1 MAIFAAFFVS
11 GRDAPV
17 ILPVVPAAPR
27 PSGGFPYRDTSRTR
41 KEIAKARERFGIPDQ
56 ERIAQEALAQRVIA
70 EVAKRQADR
79 LERDE
84 QKRFEELSR
93 ELALRG
99 IEWDGRHLAA
109 LNNARQRII
118 DAEIGLRLN
127 ALRRRE
133 DEEIVLLMLIASSL

>member
-1 MAIFAAFFVS
+1 MAATSFFGGEFFGGEFFNQGGVVVVTPTVS
-11 GRDAPV
+11 
-17 ILPVVPAAPR
+17 
-27 PSGGFPYRDTSRTR
+27 PSGGFPYRDTLRTR
-41 KEIAKARERFGIPDQ
+41 KDIAKARERFGIPDP
-56 ERIAQEALAQRVIA
+56 ERLAAEAIA
-70 EVAKRQADR
+70 EVAKRQAER
-79 LERDE
+79 LEQDE